1 MPFLHPR
8 HQFLKRRAN
17 QAGLLSAGAAAPL
30 AYQRTLMPRSAVD
43 QALVSG
49 LAFGSNHA
57 LTAAVQEAIQS
68 AALLALGQGAR
79 AVPDDRAW
87 SRASL
92 AADAVALAAGL
103 AIQKAFPARVRE
115 PLPRAAARTNGYW
128 LARAA
133 AAGLIIGGLQE
144 ALGRVGEGRARIAVP
159 AIVPALAVMG
169 GLGEWRRRRD
179 ELLDA
184 DLDPVERAD
193 RLKSTGLGLA
203 VMAGTS
209 GVGLVERRMAELVGD
224 LCARFLP
231 GNRELWRPVGHV
243 AALAALGGATDF
255 LVHQVFA
262 RIERTEESV
271 EPALDIPPPTRELSG
286 SLESAVPFRTLSRA
300 GRRFVWT
307 VSGTDRI
314 ESVMGEPAVGMPAR
328 LYVGLESA
336 DTEDER
342 VALALDELDRVDAWT
357 REWLMVVLPT
367 GTGYVNYVAAS
378 VLEMLTRGDC
388 ASVAMQYAARPSP
401 LSLDRVAEGRHQA
414 RLLLDAI
421 GARMARLPADRR
433 PKLLLFGESLGAWT
447 SQDAFIGLG
456 TRGLVDHGI
465 DHAIWI
471 GTPHFSKWKEQVLH
485 DDGPDIDRSLI
496 GVFNDIEE
504 WRALPPEARD
514 RIRYVMITHHDDG
527 VAVFGPE
534 LAIQAPP
541 WLDDPATRPS
551 GVPKAMRWMPSVTFF
566 QVLVDMKNAAQ
577 VVPGVLEAKGHDY
590 RADLL
595 PFFEATL
602 GFTATQDQRVR
613 ITAFLMETELRRS
626 RWLAAHKSN
635 GTSLSAAL
643 AQRWMEQKIADGEDP
658 GETLVSAFRTLLDET
673 NAQAEA
679 AEAAAATAP
688 VTRGRSRR
696 RRRSPRSGRGDATA
710 GGEPRAGETGGV
722 HGGVHDR

>member
-1 MPFLHPR
+1 MPFLRRR
-8 HQFLKRRAN
+8 HLLLQRRAN

-30 AYQRTLMPRSAVD
+30 AYQRTLMPRSTVD

-57 LTAAVQEAIQS
+57 LVTAIQEGIQS
-68 AALLALGQGAR
+68 AALLAVGQGAR
-79 AVPDDRAW
+79 TVPDELTW

-103 AIQKAFPARVRE
+103 AVQRAFPAHDRE
-115 PLPRAAARTNGYW
+115 PLPRAAVRTNGYW

-133 AAGLIIGGLQE
+133 AAGLIIGGVQE
-144 ALGRVGEGRARIAVP
+144 ALGRVDNGRARVAVP
-159 AIVPALAVMG
+159 AIVPALAVMAS
-169 GLGEWRRRRD
+169 LGEWRRRRD

-193 RLKSTGLGLA
+193 RLKATGMGLA

-209 GVGLVERRMAELVGD
+209 GLGLVERRIAGLVGD

-231 GNRELWRPVGHV
+231 GNPELWRPVGHV
-243 AALAALGGATDF
+243 VSLAGLASATDF

-262 RIERTEESV
+262 RIEKTEESV

-286 SLESAVPFRTLSRA
+286 SLESGVPFRTLSRA

-314 ESVMGEPAVGMPAR
+314 ESVMGAPAARMPAR

-336 DTEDER
+336 ETEEDR
-342 VALALDELDRVDAWT
+342 VALALTELDRVDAWS

-378 VLEMLTRGDC
+378 VLEMLTMGDC
-388 ASVAMQYAARPSP
+388 TAVAMQYAARPSP
-401 LSLDRVAEGRHQA
+401 LSLDRVSEGRNQA

-421 GARMARLPADRR
+421 SARMRQLPADRR

-456 TRGLVDHGI
+456 TQGLLDRGI

-471 GTPHFSKWKEQVLH
+471 GTPHFSKWKEQVLN
-485 DDGPDIDRSLI
+485 DDGPQIDRSRI

-504 WRALPPEARD
+504 WHALTPEARE

-551 GVPKAMRWMPSVTFF
+551 GVPKGMRWMPSVTFF

-595 PFFEATL
+595 PFFESTL
-602 GFTATQDQRVR
+602 GFSTTQEQRDR

-626 RWLAAHKSN
+626 RWLAAHKTN

-643 AQRWMEQKIADGEDP
+643 AQRWMEQKVADGEDP

-679 AEAAAATAP
+679 AEAAAATSPAK
-688 VTRGRSRR
+688 RSRR
-696 RRRSPRSGRGDATA
+696 RRRS
-710 GGEPRAGETGGV
+710 
-722 HGGVHDR
+722 